1 MLACTA
7 GRVHTLPEH
16 DGTVAPYILHRRAI
30 SPSLLFFS
38 SLGYLGLFLA
48 EWPAYRV
55 IWQHPQQPFTGQDHM
70 RHRSETGSYFLLSE
84 VATSWKDS
92 NSTQIF
98 NSGLDRFSALGPRL
112 IQIFSA
118 HIIKAWYYIPS
129 PSRMDWTQMGEPQRH
144 SSLHSPPESRET

>member
-16 DGTVAPYILHRRAI
+16 DGTVAPCILHRRAI

-55 IWQHPQQPFTGQDHM
+55 IWQHPQQPFTGPVGAVEGLVDQKPASTSVG
-70 RHRSETGSYFLLSE
+70 RSKVRMCLSLCFTCRSY
-84 VATSWKDS
+84 
-92 NSTQIF
+92 
-98 NSGLDRFSALGPRL
+98 
-112 IQIFSA
+112 
-118 HIIKAWYYIPS
+118 
-129 PSRMDWTQMGEPQRH
+129 
-144 SSLHSPPESRET
+144 SSLLIAKLIAIPKRKVPSARRPQKW